1 MAQIVLTDVSVTINS
16 VDLSD
21 HVTSVTLN
29 HDADSVEITAMGDTA
44 HMFTGGLENISLTVE
59 LQADYAASSVDA
71 TLSPLVGS
79 TTTVAVLPTSAAVG
93 TDNPSFTISNALCV
107 SYQPVSGGV
116 GELGTAS
123 VEFQGGTLVRATA

>member
-59 LQADYAASSVDA
+59 LQADYDASSVDA

-79 TTTVAVLPTSAAVG
+79 TTTVVVLPTSAAVG
-93 TDNPSFTISNALCV
+93 ATNPSFTISNALCT

-123 VEFQGGTLVRATA
+123 CEFAGGTLVRATS